1 MGEMCEI
8 IHMQLIFFSSPNFS
22 VLEQKK
28 FLHECKCTLGVF
40 SSIFFLYHIE
50 KKIQF
55 FKATTIFQK
64 YNIVISNSYMFCF
77 FFFFRLGMALWQQ
90 NLELEEAKVHLDKS
104 ALILEMVRRETSSNL
119 PKIVDGRMATNY
131 KLTLFDIQT
140 QCYQALQRILVT
152 LGKENEALVI
162 AERARIR
169 AFVDLLQTTKDN
181 NR

>member
-1 MGEMCEI
+1 MSL
-8 IHMQLIFFSSPNFS
+8 QSTTLIWN
-22 VLEQKK
+22 QGIR
-28 FLHECKCTLGVF
+28 FLKDDFIRL
-40 SSIFFLYHIE
+40 
-50 KKIQF
+50 
-55 FKATTIFQK
+55 
-64 YNIVISNSYMFCF
+64 CF
-77 FFFFRLGMALWQQ
+77 HFRLGMALWQQ

>member
-1 MGEMCEI
+1 MC
-8 IHMQLIFFSSPNFS
+8 
-22 VLEQKK
+22 V
-28 FLHECKCTLGVF
+28 
-40 SSIFFLYHIE
+40 FFL
-50 KKIQF
+50 
-55 FKATTIFQK
+55 
-64 YNIVISNSYMFCF
+64 
-77 FFFFRLGMALWQQ
+77 FFFRLGMALWQQ

-119 PKIVDGRMATNY
+119 PKIADGRMATNY

-140 QCYQALQRILVT
+140 QCYQALQRILVA

>member
-1 MGEMCEI
+1 MCV
-8 IHMQLIFFSSPNFS
+8 FF
-22 VLEQKK
+22 
-28 FLHECKCTLGVF
+28 
-40 SSIFFLYHIE
+40 
-50 KKIQF
+50 
-55 FKATTIFQK
+55 
-64 YNIVISNSYMFCF
+64 F